1 MAVDLSP
8 DERELLARIAHRWYL
23 DDRTQTEIAHEFGL
37 SRPKVQRL
45 LARARQAGVVQIRI
59 DTPLGVDLRLEAQLI
74 EAFGLTDAI
83 VSPSDPDPETQRA
96 AVARAAAGYLAAI
109 QDAVNRIAESAESF
123 PMESHGMRWAK
134 LRDYPY
140 LVHFMIVDDRL
151 CRIYAVP
158 HGRRRPRFWLR
169 RLRQP

>member
-1 MAVDLSP
+1 MPKRVVEYHRLAESES
-8 DERELLARIAHRWYL
+8 ERNFRWYAE
-23 DDRTQTEIAHEFGL
+23 RSVG
-37 SRPKVQRL
+37 
-45 LARARQAGVVQIRI
+45 
-59 DTPLGVDLRLEAQLI
+59 
-74 EAFGLTDAI
+74 
-83 VSPSDPDPETQRA
+83 
-96 AVARAAAGYLAAI
+96 AAAGYLAAI

-158 HGRRRPRFWLR
+158 HGRRRPGFWLR